1 MKKINT
7 IFTSAIIGLAVFTSS
22 CVNDLNVQ
30 PLDPTQITASK
41 AYTDSLSYAEGL
53 NKIYS
58 VWALSGQDGAGA
70 SDISGLDPGNTVL
83 LRSWWTLQEQTTDE
97 CKNAWPDSWC
107 AEINGQTWGTEKV
120 EPIEGVYQRCMF
132 IVALTNEFLRN
143 ISNAPSN
150 VNISQY
156 KAEAR
161 FNRALAYYVLMDM
174 FGRPPFITE
183 TNYSSTP
190 SQLSRADLFKWIESE
205 LTSIRPDLPK
215 PRTTYGR
222 ADQAADDALLAR
234 MYLNAKVYTGTER
247 YSDCISA
254 CNRIINDGAYS
265 LATNYADLFKADN
278 GENADTRQEIIYP
291 IMFDG
296 NKTQSYGMAAII
308 LGSRSASDYSV
319 IPSGINSG
327 WDGFRSTQNLVNLF
341 DFKSGVDKAYN
352 TILDKRGIFYSTGR
366 NINIT
371 TSVKG
376 TFTTE
381 GWSVYKWT
389 NITSKGA
396 NGSNLGFPDTDFPLF
411 RLGDVYLMYAEAV
424 ARGGQG
430 GDINTA
436 VKYVNMLRE
445 RGYGDKDHDIDAA
458 WLTANNFRNILN
470 ERGRELYWEGVR
482 RTDLIRFG
490 LFTSS
495 SYVWPD
501 KGGVITGVGIDNKYD
516 LFPIP
521 QTDLSVNGN
530 LSQNEGY
537 TN

>member
-1 MKKINT
+1 M
-7 IFTSAIIGLAVFTSS
+7 ALTSS
-22 CVNDLNVQ
+22 CINDLNVQ
-30 PLDPTQITASK
+30 PLDPTQITASE
-41 AYTDSLSYAEGL
+41 AYSDSLSYAEGL

-107 AEINGQTWGTEKV
+107 TEINGQTWGSEKI

-143 ISNAPSN
+143 IDNAPTN
-150 VNISQY
+150 VNIPQF

-183 TNYSSTP
+183 TNYSSQP
-190 SQLSRADLFKWIESE
+190 SQLSRADLFNWIESE
-205 LTSIRPDLPK
+205 LKDIRPNLAA
-215 PRTTYGR
+215 PRTAYGR
-222 ADQAADDALLAR
+222 ADQAVDDALLAR
-234 MYLNAKVYTGTER
+234 MYLNSKVYTGTER
-247 YSDCISA
+247 YTDCISA
-254 CNRIINDGAYS
+254 CNRIINEGTYS
-265 LATNYADLFKADN
+265 LAKNYANLFKADN
-278 GENADTRQEIIYP
+278 GENADTRNEIIYP
-291 IMFDG
+291 ILFDG
-296 NKTQSYGMAAII
+296 NDTQSYGMAAII
-308 LGSRSASDYSV
+308 LGSRSSSDYNV
-319 IPSGINSG
+319 VPSGINSG

-341 DFKSGVDKAYN
+341 DFKSGSTKSDS
-352 TILDKRGIFYSTGR
+352 TILDKRGIFYSNGR
-366 NINIT
+366 NLNIT

-381 GWSVYKWT
+381 GWSTYKWT
-389 NITSKGA
+389 NVTSTGT
-396 NGSNLGFPDTDFPLF
+396 NGSNLTFPDTDFPLF
-411 RLGDVYLMYAEAV
+411 RLADIYLMYAEAV
-424 ARGGQG
+424 SRGGQG

-436 VKYVNMLRE
+436 VKYINMLRE
-445 RGYGDKDHDIDAA
+445 RGYGDKDHDINAN
-458 WLTANNFRNILN
+458 WLKANNFRNILN
-470 ERGRELYWEGVR
+470 ERARELYWEGMR

-490 LFTSS
+490 LYTSS

-501 KGGVITGVGIDNKYD
+501 KGGVITGIGVDDKYN

-521 QTDLSVNGN
+521 QTDLSVNKN
-530 LSQNEGY
+530 LTQNEGY